1 MSAFICSDKHISTIA
16 LNAIDFDRYKEF
28 KNPVTGKPFTVQEL
42 ADELKRLNIN
52 SVNYRYDESVPV
64 SSCDLQEAVLLGHRI
79 DPGDEHR
86 LDMADLIRLTR
97 SLRYQSC
104 EDSDVDLSLI
114 EEILDSFAYWISD
127 GGAWVI

>member
-86 LDMADLIRLTR
+86 RDNGHIGCFVAAACAAGVAPWNPSFPRSCWMSPAKKLTPLWTVDMA
-97 SLRYQSC
+97 
-104 EDSDVDLSLI
+104 
-114 EEILDSFAYWISD
+114 
-127 GGAWVI
+127 